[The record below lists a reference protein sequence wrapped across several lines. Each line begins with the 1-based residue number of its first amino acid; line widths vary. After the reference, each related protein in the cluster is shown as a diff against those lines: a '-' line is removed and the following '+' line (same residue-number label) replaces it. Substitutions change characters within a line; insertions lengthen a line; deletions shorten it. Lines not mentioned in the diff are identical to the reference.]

1 METPRIG
8 KTLRKAILSLPEP
21 DAGLRV
27 LVEFC
32 RENNPAQ
39 DFKERW
45 GTEYQDR
52 AGELL
57 GACIR
62 AIKTDRPSGLSPD
75 ELLLCM
81 ARHVMFA
88 PYIGISDETALSYL
102 HAMLREL
109 REKIDR
115 Q

>member
-1 METPRIG
+1 MEAPRIG
-8 KTLRKAILSLPEP
+8 KTLRKAISSLPEP
-21 DAGLRV
+21 DDDLEV

-32 RENNPAQ
+32 RENNPSQ
-39 DFKERW
+39 EFKERW
-45 GTEYQDR
+45 GTEYHNR
-52 AGELL
+52 AHDLL
-57 GACIR
+57 R
-62 AIKTDRPSGLSPD
+62 AWIHAFKTDRPTGLSPD

-109 REKIDR
+109 REKL
-115 Q
+115 